1 MGCPCLWCRQNGVKM
16 MTDIV
21 NEILNKLP
29 VDYNV
34 VPWVTK
40 RMEVCARVVHVC
52 ELRVHVQSL
61 A

>member
-1 MGCPCLWCRQNGVKM
+1 MWCRQNGVKM
-16 MTDIV
+16 MADIV

-40 RMEVCARVVHVC
+40 RMEVCARVAHVC